1 MDIYFD
7 KIFLDSLPERVYST
21 IDQKLQRICQCDF
34 LQFRFSVSCRKIK
47 AVKDIFK
54 FRFSDGDRIV
64 FKYIHNG
71 IRLVQYTTHDK
82 QIKVALN
89 YNKIRD
95 TLTDKLIKWSD
106 NAIRFLLLKDLPK
119 VFDENVDTVK
129 EHNICH
135 DYEYQYIVAETSQ
148 NEEKDI
154 LDTPYEEDEIDEEI
168 EASILQLLK
177 QDILNDNFNKD
188 IIDKFLNNNDIEK
201 AMYYEEII
209 NIADRKIFYEDHRSS
224 LSSIMISKNEHGKI
238 TLDNIRASIDLFYDK
253 TELCIYP
260 LFLVWVVGTGYKNML
275 YIQTENR
282 KDVVSSKNNI
292 ITLLLS
298 RVGAV
303 EKWGEII
310 ISFLAIKKENYVSAA
325 RDCDLFIE
333 PESHFVVSPSKNSVE
348 RKSNNSYLS
357 VFSYYGNKNVSP
369 NDANLFAYAKRYEQ
383 DDEKVLA
390 HNLDF
395 IFNK

>member
-1 MDIYFD
+1 
-7 KIFLDSLPERVYST
+7 
-21 IDQKLQRICQCDF
+21 
-34 LQFRFSVSCRKIK
+34 
-47 AVKDIFK
+47 
-54 FRFSDGDRIV
+54 
-64 FKYIHNG
+64 
-71 IRLVQYTTHDK
+71 
-82 QIKVALN
+82 
-89 YNKIRD
+89 
-95 TLTDKLIKWSD
+95 
-106 NAIRFLLLKDLPK
+106 
-119 VFDENVDTVK
+119 
-129 EHNICH
+129 
-135 DYEYQYIVAETSQ
+135 
-148 NEEKDI
+148 
-154 LDTPYEEDEIDEEI
+154 
-168 EASILQLLK
+168 
-177 QDILNDNFNKD
+177 
-188 IIDKFLNNNDIEK
+188 
-201 AMYYEEII
+201 
-209 NIADRKIFYEDHRSS
+209 
-224 LSSIMISKNEHGKI
+224 
-238 TLDNIRASIDLFYDK
+238 
-253 TELCIYP
+253 
-260 LFLVWVVGTGYKNML
+260 ML